1 MKQILKSLFNT
12 GAYSKEVNISLLIL
26 RVVIG
31 VFMLTHGAG
40 KFEKLFLS
48 DQPIQFADPLG
59 IGAVA
64 SLVLVVFA
72 EVFCSIL
79 LIFGIG
85 TRIGAITL
93 FINMLIIAFIV
104 HMNDGF
110 GRQEFA
116 LLYALVYLAIIILG
130 AGKYSLDNLI
140 TKNKIK

>member
-1 MKQILKSLFNT
+1 MKQIISYIFNP
-12 GAYSKEVNISLLIL
+12 GAHSKNVDIALLIL
-26 RVVIG
+26 RIVIG

-40 KFEKLFLS
+40 KFEKLFLN
-48 DQPIQFADPLG
+48 DEPIQFADPLG

-64 SLVLVVFA
+64 SLILVVFA
-72 EVFCSIL
+72 EVFCSLL
-79 LIFGIG
+79 LILGLG

-116 LLYALVYLAIIILG
+116 LLYRLVYLTIILIG
-130 AGKYSLDNLI
+130 AGRYSLDHLI
-140 TKNKIK
+140 TNNKK

>member
-1 MKQILKSLFNT
+1 MKLIISYIFNP
-12 GAYSKEVNISLLIL
+12 GAHSKNVDIALLIL
-26 RVVIG
+26 RIVIG

-40 KFEKLFLS
+40 KFEKLFLN
-48 DQPIQFADPLG
+48 DEPIQFADPLG

-64 SLVLVVFA
+64 SLILVVFA
-72 EVFCSIL
+72 EVFCSLL
-79 LIFGIG
+79 LILGLG

-116 LLYALVYLAIIILG
+116 LLYGLVYLTIILIG
-130 AGKYSLDNLI
+130 AGRYSLDHLI
-140 TKNKIK
+140 TNNKK

>member
-1 MKQILKSLFNT
+1 MKQITSYIFNP
-12 GAYSKEVNISLLIL
+12 GAHSKNVNIALLIL
-26 RVVIG
+26 RIVIG

-48 DQPIQFADPLG
+48 DEPIQFADPLG

-64 SLVLVVFA
+64 SLILVVFA
-72 EVFCSIL
+72 EVFCSLL
-79 LIFGIG
+79 LILGLG

-116 LLYALVYLAIIILG
+116 LLYGLVYLTIILIG
-130 AGKYSLDNLI
+130 AGRYSLDHLI
-140 TKNKIK
+140 TNNKK

>member
-1 MKQILKSLFNT
+1 MKQIISYIFNP
-12 GAYSKEVNISLLIL
+12 GAHSKNVDIALLIL
-26 RVVIG
+26 RIVIG

-48 DQPIQFADPLG
+48 DEPIQFADPLG

-64 SLVLVVFA
+64 SLILVVFA
-72 EVFCSIL
+72 EVFCSLL
-79 LIFGIG
+79 LILGLG

-116 LLYALVYLAIIILG
+116 LLYGLVYLTIILIG
-130 AGKYSLDNLI
+130 AGRYSLDHLI
-140 TKNKIK
+140 TNNKK